1 MEKLKSKNGKYVS
14 SKEEI
19 FKRHADI
26 SDENNCWEWKAFK
39 NAKGY
44 GQTKIGGR
52 SGKLILSH
60 RLSWVIN
67 FGEIPEGL
75 HVCHKCDNPSCVNPN
90 HLFLGTNLD
99 NIKDRVSK
107 GRSHRIWLKVD
118 REKQPRCKITN
129 KQIIEIIEL
138 KKSKIPA
145 LEISKIFNVNVSHIY
160 RLIKKFNSGE
170 IKLSTLESTPV

>member
-107 GRSHRIWLKVD
+107 
-118 REKQPRCKITN
+118 
-129 KQIIEIIEL
+129 
-138 KKSKIPA
+138 
-145 LEISKIFNVNVSHIY
+145 
-160 RLIKKFNSGE
+160 
-170 IKLSTLESTPV
+170 